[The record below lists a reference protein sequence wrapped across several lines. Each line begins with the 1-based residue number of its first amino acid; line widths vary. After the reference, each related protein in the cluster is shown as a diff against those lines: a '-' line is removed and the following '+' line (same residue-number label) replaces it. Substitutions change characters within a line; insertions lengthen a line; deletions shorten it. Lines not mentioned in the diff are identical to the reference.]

1 MEDLYDFDDP
11 MSDSGYD
18 DLDEYT
24 GIYHD
29 EDPRLHSSHHIKR
42 HYTEEEYY
50 HARDRYFPEDSYHA
64 AGQMKY
70 DVVPEEDLVA
80 HAIGKDKES
89 KGEKDEKQEK
99 KDEKKE
105 KQDKP
110 KRKKRSKRK
119 STAPAP
125 ETIVQ
130 PEPTSKPK
138 ELKHGASKPTAK
150 SPPPKKAPIIPPPAP
165 EKKPQA

>member
-11 MSDSGYD
+11 MEDSGYD
-18 DLDEYT
+18 DLDEFT

-70 DVVPEEDLVA
+70 DVVAEEELIA
-80 HAIGKDKES
+80 HAIGKEK
-89 KGEKDEKQEK
+89 KGEKEL

-105 KQDKP
+105 KP
-110 KRKKRSKRK
+110 KRKKRSDRK
-119 STAPAP
+119 ATPAP

-130 PEPTSKPK
+130 PEPK
-138 ELKHGASKPTAK
+138 
-150 SPPPKKAPIIPPPAP
+150 
-165 EKKPQA
+165 

>member
-11 MSDSGYD
+11 MEDSGYD

-29 EDPRLHSSHHIKR
+29 EDPRLHSSHHVKR

-70 DVVPEEDLVA
+70 DVVPEEDLIA
-80 HAIGKDKES
+80 HAIGKEEKES
-89 KGEKDEKQEK
+89 KKEKGDGKDRK
-99 KDEKKE
+99 KDEKK
-105 KQDKP
+105 DKP
-110 KRKKRSKRK
+110 KRKKKSERK
-119 STAPAP
+119 S
-125 ETIVQ
+125 
-130 PEPTSKPK
+130 
-138 ELKHGASKPTAK
+138 
-150 SPPPKKAPIIPPPAP
+150 
-165 EKKPQA
+165 